1 MFGSTILDVAVGM
14 AFFYLLMSV
23 VCSSLNEFLESL
35 LKNRAK
41 GLEDGIV
48 RLLGDPALAQKLYNH
63 PLIKPLSVDKTGP
76 SYIPAAS
83 LSMALLNM
91 AGSSR
96 SFGEIRQT
104 VTQLPD
110 SQFKSSLLAMM
121 DDAGGDLDQARKNVE
136 QWFDAAMDRVSG
148 WYKRRTQW
156 FLLAFGLVFALALD
170 LDSLKI
176 ADQLYRDQPK
186 RAAIVAAAEG
196 YAAASKQTNDVSVQ
210 GIKENFDKIE
220 SLGFPVGW
228 TSADIP
234 VDLHSALRK
243 IFGLLAT
250 ALAVSLGAPFWFDV
264 LNRIMVVRSTVKPR
278 EKSPESPS
286 KDQPVRKPEEN
297 KEGGD
302 GEQGPPSKS

>member
-41 GLEDGIV
+41 GLENGIV

-63 PLIKPLSVDKTGP
+63 PLIKPLSVDKAGP

-83 LSMALLNM
+83 FSMALLNM

-104 VTQLPD
+104 VSQLPD

-156 FLLAFGLVFALALD
+156 FLLAFGLAFALALN

-186 RAAIVAAAEG
+186 REAIVAAAEG
-196 YAAASKQTNDVSVQ
+196 YAAASKQTNDVSAQ

-228 TSADIP
+228 TAADVP
-234 VDLHSALRK
+234 VDFNSALRK

-250 ALAVSLGAPFWFDV
+250 GLAVSLGAPFWFDV
-264 LNRIMVVRSTVKPR
+264 LNRIMVVRSTVKPH
-278 EKSPESPS
+278 EKSQETPS
-286 KDQPVRKPEEN
+286 KDKRAPETEERKDA
-297 KEGGD
+297 EGGLAT
-302 GEQGPPSKS
+302 PSKP